1 MMPTWIAGEPLP
13 YRLNGGRRVVQSDPL
28 EARREAKRAKQ
39 REYNRRYY
47 RKHKARLLAAARA
60 RFKAMPDEHRKSN
73 REWARRNQAYLVRYN
88 RERRHAFI
96 AKGLRFDGKP
106 RKAVR

>member
-1 MMPTWIAGEPLP
+1 MMPTWISGEALP
-13 YRLNGGRRVVQSDPL
+13 YRVNGGRRVVQSDPL
-28 EARREAKRAKQ
+28 EVHREAKRAKQ

-47 RKHKARLLAAARA
+47 LKHKARLLAAARE
-60 RFKAMPDEHRKSN
+60 RFKANPEEHRKSN
-73 REWARRNQAYLVRYN
+73 RAWSRRNMAYLVRYN

-96 AKGLRFDGKP
+96 AKGLRYDGRP